1 MTEQVSEA
9 VSATKKRTLT
19 GKVTSDKCD
28 KTVTVVV
35 ERMVKHP
42 VYGKYVRRS
51 TKFHAHDEENAAG
64 QGDLVTI
71 EECRPISKTKSWRVL
86 RVEEKARV

>member
-1 MTEQVSEA
+1 MTEQVAET
-9 VSATKKRTLT
+9 VSTTKKRTLT
-19 GKVTSDKCD
+19 GKVISDKCD
-28 KTVTVVV
+28 KTVTVIV

-51 TKFHAHDEENAAG
+51 TKFHAHDEENTAG

-71 EECRPISKTKSWRVL
+71 QECRPISKTKSWRVL
-86 RVEEKARV
+86 RVEEKARI